1 MEVDLFSLLPK
12 PSIKP
17 DKAESQ
23 KNEGSN
29 FFNLV
34 LSGLKETNKLANNAD
49 KLTEDLVTGRLENI
63 HDLMIA
69 AEKAGVAL
77 NFTMAIRTQA
87 LRAYQEIMGMGR

>member
-23 KNEGSN
+23 KNEGGN
-29 FFNLV
+29 LFNLI
-34 LSGLKETNKLANNAD
+34 LSGLKETNRLANNAN
-49 KLTEDLVTGRLENI
+49 KLTEDLVLGKLENI

-69 AEKAGVAL
+69 AEKAGIAL
-77 NFTMAIRTQA
+77 NFTMAIRSHA
-87 LRAYQEIMGMGR
+87 LRAYSEIMGMGR